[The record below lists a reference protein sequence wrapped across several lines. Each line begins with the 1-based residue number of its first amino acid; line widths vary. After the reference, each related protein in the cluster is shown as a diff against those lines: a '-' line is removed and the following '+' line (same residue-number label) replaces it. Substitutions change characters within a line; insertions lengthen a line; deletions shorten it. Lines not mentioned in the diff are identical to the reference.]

1 MTTCKKTDRISWDE
15 YFYGIVHLVALRSVC
30 LRRKVGC
37 LIVRNHQ
44 ILSSGY
50 NGPPAGHPHPEDI
63 GGCERDIEGI
73 KSGERLELCVCLH
86 AEQNALLQCARNGV
100 SAEGS
105 EIYVTVFPCPIC
117 ARMIANSG
125 IQHVKVFGTYPG
137 EVSSRRV
144 LENVGIGVTLLDVCG
159 FRNPLEGPPGWETN
173 EELKKASPP

>member
-1 MTTCKKTDRISWDE
+1 MTTKTKADRISWDE
-15 YFYGIVHLVALRSVC
+15 YFYGIVHLVAERSVC

-44 ILSSGY
+44 ILASGY
-50 NGPPAGHPHPEDI
+50 NGPPAGHPHPDEL

-100 SAEGS
+100 AVEGA

-125 IQHVKVFGTYPG
+125 IKHVKVFGTYPG
-137 EVSSRRV
+137 EARSRSV
-144 LENVGIGVTLLDVCG
+144 LEKCGIAITMLDVSG
-159 FRNPLEGPPGWETN
+159 FRTILTGPPGWETAD
-173 EELKKASPP
+173 EK